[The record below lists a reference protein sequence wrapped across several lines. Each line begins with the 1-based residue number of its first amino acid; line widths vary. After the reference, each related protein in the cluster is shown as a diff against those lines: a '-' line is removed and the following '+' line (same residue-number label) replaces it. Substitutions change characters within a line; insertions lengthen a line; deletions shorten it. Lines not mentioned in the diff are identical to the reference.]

1 MSINPVSNADG
12 KSQTFTEI
20 VGRSQEARIAGV
32 NSFLAMLE
40 TSRKQSEEQRQYN
53 QSVEKQNN
61 ENSIRQHET
70 MRQREQHSRSVQQQ
84 GEMENY
90 QHRLE
95 NREQRQENYIER
107 SIAVSSNE
115 VQSNGGEYIPSNI
128 SPAWDNAAGSP
139 RFQSENVNPASGQH
153 MHQSWN
159 GTAATSANVPPVK
172 TGDASPMTSADL
184 KLATSISQPFSLSMP
199 QSISQS
205 IAGSVETTVSQTP
218 ANQAVSASM
227 MTIFTAAGRFLNSG
241 TTKTKEKQDEI
252 KLTDKK
258 DKGEEGCGTEKRISS
273 SFGAAVFSKLAEI
286 DDKSGGVTPAGSTT
300 SAGNTQTH
308 AGIEKT
314 PLEQVTE
321 EPKSGGVTPA
331 DPAELTEE
339 TRTSVAEQY
348 ERVQFVQRVAAACQS
363 AAQQNGTMRFKLSV
377 GENETLTLRVKTLKR
392 DGKKDGNEIAV
403 RFEVASKTTAD
414 LLSAEIDSLISTLAE
429 LGTVLR
435 KSNTEIISA

>member
-300 SAGNTQTH
+300 
-308 AGIEKT
+308 
-314 PLEQVTE
+314 
-321 EPKSGGVTPA
+321 PA